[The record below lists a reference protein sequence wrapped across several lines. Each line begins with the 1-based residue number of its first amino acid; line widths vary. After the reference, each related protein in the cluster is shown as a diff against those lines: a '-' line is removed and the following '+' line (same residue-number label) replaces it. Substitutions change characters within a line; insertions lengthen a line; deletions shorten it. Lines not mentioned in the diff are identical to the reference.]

1 MGTGVIDVSIIKL
14 VVGLGNPGKEYE
26 NTRHNVGFWLV
37 DQLAHIHK
45 QHFKSESKFLA
56 EVCKVNISGHPV
68 WLLKPQ
74 TYMNRSGQSI
84 HKLANFYKIHP
95 QEVLV
100 VHDDLDLNPGI
111 SKFKTEGGHGGHNGL
126 RDTINHLQTKQFNRL
141 RIGIGHPGDRNQVSN
156 FVLHPPAKNEH
167 QLIDESISSALDV
180 MNLIISGDHAATMNK
195 LHSKN

>member
-1 MGTGVIDVSIIKL
+1 MSSIKL
-14 VVGLGNPGKEYE
+14 IVGLGNPGKEYE

-37 DQLAHIHK
+37 DSLAQTHK
-45 QHFKSESKFLA
+45 QGFKPESKFLA
-56 EVCKVNISGHPV
+56 EICKINIAHTPV
-68 WLLKPQ
+68 WLIKPQ

-84 HKLANFYKIHP
+84 QKLASFYKIHP

-100 VHDDLDLNPGI
+100 IHDDLDLPPGT

-126 RDTINHLQTKQFNRL
+126 RDTINQLQTKQFNRL

-156 FVLHPPAKNEH
+156 FVLHPPAKKEL
-167 QLIDESISSALDV
+167 QLIENSISDALAV
-180 MNLIISGDHAATMNK
+180 MELIVTGDHAATMNK